1 MQNNF
6 CSKEEA
12 ACPSHVHLL
21 PPRPWRWGIC
31 QFKDRQLHRGTTW
44 DVKCWSYEIWKFDG
58 HIILHNEILCSLW
71 AIAGHRPAAMNKS
84 KVLLKM
90 SDPVFNFQNK
100 VTIVCEFLAE
110 KPSLTTVARNYDLN
124 KEEMNMQINKA
135 ISSSFTCTQW
145 TRSETTYKCRCNVE
159 LRDFFLKK
167 ANSVCLYCC
176 RLPRQLIFPIQLY
189 HNFFF

>member
-1 MQNNF
+1 M
-6 CSKEEA
+6 
-12 ACPSHVHLL
+12 
-21 PPRPWRWGIC
+21 
-31 QFKDRQLHRGTTW
+31 
-44 DVKCWSYEIWKFDG
+44 KFENLMG

-110 KPSLTTVARNYDLN
+110 KPSLATVARNYDLN

-159 LRDFFLKK
+159 LRDFF
-167 ANSVCLYCC
+167 
-176 RLPRQLIFPIQLY
+176 
-189 HNFFF
+189 